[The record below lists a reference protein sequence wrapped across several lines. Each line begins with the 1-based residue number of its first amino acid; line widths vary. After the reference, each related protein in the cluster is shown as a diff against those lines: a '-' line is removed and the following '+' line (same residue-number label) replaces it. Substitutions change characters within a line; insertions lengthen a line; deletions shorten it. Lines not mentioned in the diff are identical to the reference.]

1 MTTKPCVEGVF
12 DLDDGTSETAFT
24 TDKDMLRVGPVK
36 LVMGDRVDGGDMFV
50 GEGED
55 PIAGVAVAGLHL
67 PEQEREG
74 ALRIVGLP
82 GDGDA

>member
-1 MTTKPCVEGVF
+1 V
-12 DLDDGTSETAFT
+12 
-24 TDKDMLRVGPVK
+24 
-36 LVMGDRVDGGDMFV
+36 FV